1 MYGRKGIPTEVTLNV
16 YDLSPVNE
24 FGHPIGLGVFHSGLE
39 VDGRE
44 YTFAGGGG
52 IFDHEPRKAPGARFR
67 EAVNMGSFTG
77 GSSSLSRAIDS
88 LREEFGPDRYNVL
101 TRNCNS
107 FSSALCEELVGKP
120 IPGYVNRLAW
130 MGSWFSCL
138 MPPGMLGDAPVNQG
152 GSSSYNAGYSM
163 LAPPGRSSGPAAVRG
178 GGSRNAFQ
186 GSGMTLAGSGG
197 SAGTTS
203 GSSTGGTGTGRE
215 GELSDRRERMRM
227 AALRRAEAAS
237 ASAEAAAGNNGG
249 GGSAAASSLKM
260 S

>member
-1 MYGRKGIPTEVTLNV
+1 

-52 IFDHEPRKAPGARFR
+52 IFDHDPRKAPGARFR
-67 EAVNMGSFTG
+67 EAVHMGSFTG

-101 TRNCNS
+101 TRNCNT

-130 MGSWFSCL
+130 MGE
-138 MPPGMLGDAPVNQG
+138 Q
-152 GSSSYNAGYSM
+152 
-163 LAPPGRSSGPAAVRG
+163 R
-178 GGSRNAFQ
+178 
-186 GSGMTLAGSGG
+186 
-197 SAGTTS
+197 
-203 GSSTGGTGTGRE
+203 
-215 GELSDRRERMRM
+215 
-227 AALRRAEAAS
+227 
-237 ASAEAAAGNNGG
+237 
-249 GGSAAASSLKM
+249 
-260 S
+260 